1 MKMKRLQMQGNS
13 SMFALLRVF
22 AAARINASNKV
33 PALPDFTI
41 FTTPREHPLD
51 DAVGYSKLFR
61 PRSYFLGIGGEWEN
75 LCFRVKGL

>member
-1 MKMKRLQMQGNS
+1 MKMKRLQMHDDS

-22 AAARINASNKV
+22 AAAHINAPNRV

-41 FTTPREHPLD
+41 LTTTREHPLD

-61 PRSYFLGIGGEWEN
+61 PRSYFLGIGEWEN

>member
-1 MKMKRLQMQGNS
+1 MKMKRLQMHGNS

-22 AAARINASNKV
+22 ATAHINARNKAA
-33 PALPDFTI
+33 ALPDFTI

-51 DAVGYSKLFR
+51 AVGYAKLFR
-61 PRSYFLGIGGEWEN
+61 PRSYFLGIGEWEN